1 MSVHDEAQRQKRLW
15 LAQDITR
22 YEVVW
27 LLLEGDDEAPDRY
40 RSVRVVNRSV
50 LDTRCPNDRCPE
62 KHLRDLRTIEQVF
75 EMISVAAEQCDIV
88 VQYHEALHYPTW
100 IRADCARSSQP
111 NFRIFLR
118 GFSAD

>member
-1 MSVHDEAQRQKRLW
+1 MGIEPDP
-15 LAQDITR
+15 QDNIT
-22 YEVVW
+22 
-27 LLLEGDDEAPDRY
+27 LFI
-40 RSVRVVNRSV
+40 VRA
-50 LDTRCPNDRCPE
+50 PNDAAMAIEPGQG
-62 KHLRDLRTIEQVF
+62 LTI
-75 EMISVAAEQCDIV
+75 AAEQCDIV